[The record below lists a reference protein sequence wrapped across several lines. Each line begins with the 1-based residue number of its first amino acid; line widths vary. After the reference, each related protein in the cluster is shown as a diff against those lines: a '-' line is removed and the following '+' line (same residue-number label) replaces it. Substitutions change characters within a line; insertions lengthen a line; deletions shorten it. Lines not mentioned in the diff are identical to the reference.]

1 MDSVNAV
8 LKEIKDQL
16 SEIRRSERDLERS
29 LDKRFSELAD
39 KIHSV
44 SERISID
51 VAQLKA
57 QSAMVGFFAGALP
70 GLFMFLFDLFKRGN

>member
-1 MDSVNAV
+1 MDSVNNV

-16 SEIRRSERDLERS
+16 GDIRRSERDLERS

-51 VAQLKA
+51 VATLKGQA
-57 QSAMVGFFAGALP
+57 AFLGFIAGGLP
-70 GLFMFLFDLFKRGN
+70 GLFMFIFDLIKKGN